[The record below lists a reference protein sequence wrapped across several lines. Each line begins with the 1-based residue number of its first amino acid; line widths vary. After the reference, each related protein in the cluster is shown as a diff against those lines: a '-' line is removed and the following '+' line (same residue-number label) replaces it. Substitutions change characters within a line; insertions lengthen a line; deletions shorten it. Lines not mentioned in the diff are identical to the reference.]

1 MEKTNKNKLLW
12 FIIVL
17 LIIVIIILILL
28 FFTRFGKIENN
39 FATPTGNVDVFDI
52 DIDLICDCDD
62 ESCNIPV
69 IPSLPDFPKNQI
81 VPNVPS
87 LPIFDETGLNL
98 LGKVY
103 VDDVNGDYVYHQQLR
118 IFNNAAFN
126 YTNKIAPGASN
137 TYHFI
142 VHNSTEY
149 GLNYYLKM
157 LEETQYKL
165 NIKYRLK
172 RNDQYI
178 LGNDNEWVSAS
189 ELATES
195 TYLDSGKSDRYS
207 LDWKWFDDDTND
219 TKAGEN
225 MDELY
230 KLKVNLHFEILN
242 D

>member
-1 MEKTNKNKLLW
+1 M
-12 FIIVL
+12 
-17 LIIVIIILILL
+17 
-28 FFTRFGKIENN
+28 
-39 FATPTGNVDVFDI
+39 
-52 DIDLICDCDD
+52 
-62 ESCNIPV
+62 
-69 IPSLPDFPKNQI
+69 
-81 VPNVPS
+81 
-87 LPIFDETGLNL
+87 IF
-98 LGKVY
+98 
-103 VDDVNGDYVYHQQLR
+103 HQQLR

-137 TYHFI
+137 TYNFI

-157 LEETQYKL
+157 NEETQYKI

-195 TYLDSGKSDRYS
+195 TYLDSSKSDSYS
-207 LDWKWFDDDTND
+207 LEWKWFDDDTND
-219 TKAGEN
+219 TIAGEN

-230 KLKVNLHFEILN
+230 KLKVNLHFELLN